1 MLAIYNES
9 KTNWIRAM
17 INDKTSKI
25 TTSRTLNDGKVRYLD
40 VLLSNDIETPDMTK
54 YVSMQNCEV
63 LYGGN
68 TSVKFKN
75 KDLKP
80 FITKSDRYNNDVVV
94 VNLSLKGKIIK
105 NISGANTSVL
115 AYLVAKSELF
125 LVMSVRE
132 VADVTTGFEITLH
145 DSHMVADTVYT
156 FEKKE
161 GVYAVTTN
169 MVQVDTVITN
179 PTYKINHYRPARP
192 THAIFTN
199 RFDSDNLTSILKY
212 PDSHNI
218 IVFEDGDLEDM
229 KAYIDPMKKSGYKA
243 VTLYV
248 HNTNFADS
256 NDKIYGSQYDML
268 KSNFKYVNILLEN
281 GKVLRK

>member
-94 VNLSLKGKIIK
+94 VNMSLKGKII
-105 NISGANTSVL
+105 NNCEFARLLN
-115 AYLVAKSELF
+115 YFLF
-125 LVMSVRE
+125 Q
-132 VADVTTGFEITLH
+132 
-145 DSHMVADTVYT
+145 
-156 FEKKE
+156 EKF
-161 GVYAVTTN
+161 
-169 MVQVDTVITN
+169 
-179 PTYKINHYRPARP
+179 HY
-192 THAIFTN
+192 
-199 RFDSDNLTSILKY
+199 Y
-212 PDSHNI
+212 
-218 IVFEDGDLEDM
+218 
-229 KAYIDPMKKSGYKA
+229 
-243 VTLYV
+243 
-248 HNTNFADS
+248 
-256 NDKIYGSQYDML
+256 
-268 KSNFKYVNILLEN
+268 
-281 GKVLRK
+281 